1 MIILSAGH
9 NLGKNTLLSRE
20 DRGAQCSWNLDG
32 IIKPYT
38 EYDTVQSIIYD
49 FISKFPSIGGHKVIQ
64 IPTKLN
70 ITQRVNWLKKNAVD
84 GRDIVIE
91 LHMDAGIIGKSTG
104 CMAYYRT
111 GNHWAE
117 DEVKQFM
124 DWFSKAIETPL
135 KRVVESKTS
144 RFGRLGIIDDSNVFT
159 FLVEMW
165 FITNV
170 EDLKNVRR
178 NWAKAIKAGLDS
190 MLA

>member
-9 NLGKNTLLSRE
+9 NLGKNTILSAE

-32 IIKPYT
+32 IVKPYT
-38 EYDTVQSIIYD
+38 EYDTVQSVIYD
-49 FISKFPSIGGHKVIQ
+49 FISKFPSIGGHKVVQ
-64 IPTKLN
+64 IPKKLN
-70 ITQRVNWLKKNAVD
+70 IKQRVEWLKKNAVD

-124 DWFSKAIETPL
+124 D
-135 KRVVESKTS
+135 
-144 RFGRLGIIDDSNVFT
+144 
-159 FLVEMW
+159 
-165 FITNV
+165 
-170 EDLKNVRR
+170 
-178 NWAKAIKAGLDS
+178 
-190 MLA
+190 